1 MKTLLR
7 YILFFVLAGISTVVY
22 AQYYLPTNRIGL
34 EIGGG
39 LAGLLNRN
47 MPNNSNLQLVSNVG
61 GGLMLGINYELQYRH
76 LIVQTG
82 FGINYSA
89 SSNSLYNY
97 GFVADVV
104 EYSSMKYHYDFSHY
118 TEQTTYGVGYIPLKV
133 GAAFKHWYFLAGA
146 KIGIFSFANTS
157 AIATDVKIWA
167 SDQDVIGPLQGMPNH
182 GLQNLHIED
191 GKKPI
196 HMAPFNAMLS
206 AEIGM
211 PINSLINLRSR
222 KYIDDQVYRLAS
234 KTDRIQYRLA
244 IFADFGLNNLYKY
257 TANPIAYNAD
267 RQGGLVAVNGVN
279 RLTPYSIYGFQPMQ
293 DLVLNNLLVGIKLS
307 MQLQLPNS
315 SACRCER

>member
-7 YILFFVLAGISTVVY
+7 YILFFLLAGISTVVY
-22 AQYYLPTNRIGL
+22 AQYHLPTNRIGL

-61 GGLMLGINYELQYRH
+61 GGLTLGINYELQYRH

-133 GAAFKHWYFLAGA
+133 GAAFKL
-146 KIGIFSFANTS
+146 
-157 AIATDVKIWA
+157 
-167 SDQDVIGPLQGMPNH
+167 
-182 GLQNLHIED
+182 
-191 GKKPI
+191 
-196 HMAPFNAMLS
+196 
-206 AEIGM
+206 
-211 PINSLINLRSR
+211 
-222 KYIDDQVYRLAS
+222 
-234 KTDRIQYRLA
+234 
-244 IFADFGLNNLYKY
+244 
-257 TANPIAYNAD
+257 
-267 RQGGLVAVNGVN
+267 
-279 RLTPYSIYGFQPMQ
+279 
-293 DLVLNNLLVGIKLS
+293 
-307 MQLQLPNS
+307 
-315 SACRCER
+315 